1 MAHQTR
7 GDRVAKK
14 KKIDTRAIGLDVA
27 LDAARFLTGKENLH
41 YGLWR
46 DGLETCAANLG
57 HAQEAYT
64 AHLFKQLP
72 AGKGLRILDIGGGAG
87 ETARKLCD
95 LGHSVDIVIP
105 SPLLAEHCRKNTDG
119 RAIVHECTFEDF
131 TGAGP
136 FDLCLFSESFQY
148 IDLATALD
156 KSRDLLAPG
165 GTILIADCF
174 RTEDYSSA
182 NAKTAV
188 GGGHRLTRFRD
199 FLAQRGLTPVYEE
212 DITKDVA
219 PSVEIEQAFFN
230 VLGNGVARVDEALA
244 QGRPVLRWIIHRI
257 FGLFFNARRRRRL
270 AQRFLETTRTAEN
283 FQLYNRYMIVK
294 LVP

>member
-1 MAHQTR
+1 M
-7 GDRVAKK
+7 AKK

-27 LDAARFLTGKENLH
+27 LEAARFLTGKENLH

-72 AGKGLRILDIGGGAG
+72 DGKALRILDIGGGAG

-95 LGHSVDIVIP
+95 LGHSVEIVIP
-105 SPLLAEHCRKNTDG
+105 SPLLADHCRTNTDG
-119 RAIVHECTFEDF
+119 RAKVHECTFEDF
-131 TGAGP
+131 NGQGP
-136 FDLCLFSESFQY
+136 FDVCLFSESFQY

-156 KSRDLLAPG
+156 KSSALLGPG
-165 GTILIADCF
+165 GIILIADCF
-174 RTEDYSSA
+174 RTDEYSSA

-188 GGGHRLTRFRD
+188 GGGHRLSRFRA
-199 FLAQRGLTPVYEE
+199 LLQERGVTPLYDE
-212 DITKDVA
+212 DITADVA

-230 VLGNGVARVDEALA
+230 VLGHGVSRVDEALA
-244 QGRPVLRWIIHRI
+244 QGRPALRWIIHRI

-283 FQLYNRYMIVK
+283 FMLYNRYMIVK
-294 LVP
+294 LQPGA